1 MAEKFSEKI
10 FDARLYFDRT
20 TRVLHTAAVVI
31 VMVYYLQG
39 QLIENDWLFWPTILL
54 AGAYD
59 FLPFISK
66 KFTWVMRSR
75 PSMLA
80 HYLFFFI
87 LAVFVVP
94 VGNPIELI
102 AFAIM
107 AVSTYWL
114 GTEGFLLGFIAL
126 SGSYVFAVAHQIG
139 LTSDELPNLLT
150 KILMMA
156 VMGGLITRYTVKDRY
171 ERGQLEVATE
181 EVEYERKRLQ
191 SLINSMADAVIATDG
206 NGNIEL
212 YNGAALILLNTNDT
226 INGQPLSRHLQLIDE
241 EDKQID
247 LIEYARL
254 ESRIIQRD
262 DLRFKNNEGE
272 LVNLYVDLAPIRTT
286 YGEEGEGFIVLLRD
300 ITKEKTIEEQRD
312 EFISIVSHELRTPL
326 AITEANISTA
336 MLPKLKDE
344 KKRIKMIK
352 QAHENIMFL
361 SNLVNDIT
369 TLAHAERGD
378 LDDDLETLSPYD
390 IAQELD
396 ENYKKEAAKKKLE
409 LKLVI
414 PKDLPQIRSNEHR
427 LKEILQDFITNAIK
441 YTDEGTVTIKLSHRN
456 KYVRFAIIDSGIGIS
471 TTDRKHVFDKFYR
484 SEDYRTRT
492 HNGTGLGLYIAKKL
506 SELIQAKVG
515 VESKLNEGSTFYI
528 DVPVAKKKAKNQ
540 WEENDS

>member
-20 TRVLHTAAVVI
+20 TRVLHTAAVLIVI
-31 VMVYYLQG
+31 VYYLQG
-39 QLIENDWLFWPTILL
+39 ELIENDWLFWPIILL

-66 KFTWVMRSR
+66 KFMWVMHSR
-75 PSMLA
+75 ASMFA
-80 HYLFFFI
+80 HYFFFFT
-87 LAVFVVP
+87 LGVYVVP
-94 VGNPIELI
+94 VGNPVELI
-102 AFAIM
+102 AFPIM
-107 AVSTYWL
+107 AVSSYWL
-114 GTEGFLLGFIAL
+114 GTEGFLLGFVAL
-126 SGSYVFAVAHQIG
+126 SGGYILAVAHQLG
-139 LTSDELPNLLT
+139 LTSDELPSLLT
-150 KILMMA
+150 KILMMS
-156 VMGGLITRYTVKDRY
+156 VMGGFITRYTIKDRY

-226 INGQPLSRHLQLIDE
+226 INGQSLSRHLQLIDE
-241 EDKQID
+241 EDNLVD
-247 LIEYARL
+247 LIEFARL
-254 ESRIIQRD
+254 EDRIVQRD

-286 YGEEGEGFIVLLRD
+286 YGEEGDGFIVLLRD

-336 MLPKLKDE
+336 MLPTLKDE
-344 KKRIKMIK
+344 KKRLKMIR
-352 QAHENIMFL
+352 QAHDNVLFL

-378 LDDDLETLSPYD
+378 LEDDLVPLDPYK
-390 IAQELD
+390 IVQELQ
-396 ENYKKEAAKKKLE
+396 ENYKKEAAKKKMTI
-409 LKLVI
+409 KTKA
-414 PKDLPQIRSNEHR
+414 PSGLPHVRSNEHR

-441 YTDEGTVTIKLSHRN
+441 YTEEGDVVIELSQQ
-456 KYVRFAIIDSGIGIS
+456 KEYVRFAIIDNGIGIS
-471 TTDRKHVFDKFYR
+471 TTDRKHVFEKFYR

-492 HNGTGLGLYIAKKL
+492 HSGTGLGLYIAKKL

-528 DVPVAKKKAKNQ
+528 DVPIAKKKVKQQ
-540 WEENDS
+540 WEEDDN